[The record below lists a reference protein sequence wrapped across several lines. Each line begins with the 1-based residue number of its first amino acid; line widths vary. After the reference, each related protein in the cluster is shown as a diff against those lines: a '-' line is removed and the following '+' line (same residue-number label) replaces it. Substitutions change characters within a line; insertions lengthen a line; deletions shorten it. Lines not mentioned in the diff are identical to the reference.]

1 MINNINYF
9 TLNNLN
15 IIEPQSKKIIMNYIK
30 QIHLTNFNASYQ
42 AYTNILNN
50 NLYNQPQN
58 QI

>member
-30 QIHLTNFNASYQ
+30 KIHLTNFNTSYQ